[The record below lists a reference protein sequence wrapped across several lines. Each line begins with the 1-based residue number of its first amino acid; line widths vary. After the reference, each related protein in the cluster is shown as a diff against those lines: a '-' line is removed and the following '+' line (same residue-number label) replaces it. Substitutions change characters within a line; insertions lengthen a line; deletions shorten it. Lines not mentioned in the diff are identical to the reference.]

1 MIIRTLRFKQDVTQS
16 HRTRNSNIR
25 QKDISCLNKRHILS
39 SKLNF
44 NKDRNTAIGAGMK
57 KVLIEKLHFQ
67 SVFD

>member
-25 QKDISCLNKRHILS
+25 QKEFSCFNKRRHILS

-44 NKDRNTAIGAGMK
+44 NKDRNIAISAGMK
-57 KVLIEKLHFQ
+57 KVLPAF
-67 SVFD
+67 